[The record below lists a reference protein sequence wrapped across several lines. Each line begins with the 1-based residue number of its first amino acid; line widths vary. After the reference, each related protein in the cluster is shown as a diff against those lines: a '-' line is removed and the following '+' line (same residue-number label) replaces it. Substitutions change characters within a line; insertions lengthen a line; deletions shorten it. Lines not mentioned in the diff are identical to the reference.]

1 MRLVFG
7 CLRNFSLI
15 SLLLF
20 TLLAHQKVLGASKY
34 SEASIQYFEDQI
46 PRICPEDL
54 PRAIEKIVNRPQ
66 FKRARWGIEIQTLGS
81 GDSLYSLNRDKFFT
95 PASSAKLLTTAAALS
110 ELGADYRITTPI
122 YAVGNPPHLTS
133 LRIKGQGDPTISTKE
148 LKNIAHQLQR
158 QGIRRIEKLIVED
171 SYFAPPAINPTWEW
185 LDVHSYFATAVNS
198 TILNQNTVTLTL
210 LPQQLGQP
218 VKFRWSDAIA
228 ARQWQVINKAI
239 TGESDLPYNVEIDG
253 DLGKPVLYIRG
264 ELAQNEPP
272 DIWDLT
278 IIDPAHYFLE
288 SWRLHLAQAGI
299 EVNQGFVVTQP
310 HKNEL
315 ETELTTITSP
325 PLPKI
330 LQEINQES
338 NNLFAE
344 AIAKILAKK
353 LNSKTSIEAINQSLT
368 KLDIDPEEYFLVDAS
383 GLSRQNLITPQTL
396 VKILRIMSR
405 SPEVESY
412 RDSLAI
418 AGVNG
423 TLKNRFRNTSVS
435 HQLWGKTGTLTGVGT
450 LSGYIYPFQYPTL
463 VFSILLNNSEVSNQ
477 EIRQAIDEIVV
488 IINHLNKC

>member
-7 CLRNFSLI
+7 RLRSFSLI
-15 SLLLF
+15 GLILL
-20 TLLAHQKVLGASKY
+20 TLLANQKVLGARKD

-66 FKRARWGIEIQTLGS
+66 FKRSLWGIEIQTLGS
-81 GDSLYSLNRDKFFT
+81 GDSLYSLNGDKFFT

-148 LKNIAHQLQR
+148 LKNLVHQLQR
-158 QGIRRIEKLIVED
+158 QGIKEIEELIVDD
-171 SYFAPPAINPTWEW
+171 SYFDSPTINPTWEW

-253 DLGKPVLYIRG
+253 DLGKPTLLIRG

-272 DIWDLT
+272 DIWDLA
-278 IIDPAHYFLE
+278 IVDPAHYFLE
-288 SWRLHLAQAGI
+288 SLRLHLAQAGI
-299 EVNQGFVVTQP
+299 AVNKGFTFNQT

-315 ETELTTITSP
+315 ETELTAITSP

-330 LQEINQES
+330 LQQINQES

-353 LNSKTSIEAINQSLT
+353 LNTKTPIEAINQSLT
-368 KLDIDPEEYFLVDAS
+368 KLGIDPEEYILIDAS

-396 VKILRIMSR
+396 VKTLKIMSR
-405 SPEVESY
+405 SPEAEYY
-412 RDSLAI
+412 RESLAI

-435 HQLWGKTGTLTGVGT
+435 RKLWGKTGTLTGVVT
-450 LSGYIYPFQYPTL
+450 LSGYIYPSQYPTIA
-463 VFSILLNNSEVSNQ
+463 FSILLNNSEISNR